1 LYICFYFPQKIST
14 ALIRDHTGLGFS
26 LNPQLYICFY
36 FHRKFRQRWFVIT
49 QYYVSVLQEEEG
61 QYHLYIC
68 FYFPQKISTALVRD
82 HTGLGFSIAG
92 GRESIPFK
100 CNDQIC
106 SQYYSIITWCFSYW
120 PSYWSEACCI
130 DLRRSRTPIQ
140 QTEDL

>member
-1 LYICFYFPQKIST
+1 MLPILKKLMNQPINK

-36 FHRKFRQRWFVIT
+36 F
-49 QYYVSVLQEEEG
+49 
-61 QYHLYIC
+61 
-68 FYFPQKISTALVRD
+68 PQKISTALLRD

-106 SQYYSIITWCFSYW
+106 SQYYSIIT
-120 PSYWSEACCI
+120 
-130 DLRRSRTPIQ
+130 
-140 QTEDL
+140 